1 VSDPGETDNI
11 AKTAPMDFLRREL
24 AKAAK
29 DLGLDLSGYENPEDG
44 VNAMMAVDGTIVMA
58 GGIEDNDYWAYGAD
72 AEKIVEEK
80 DGGNDTLWYMAGPD
94 DYVLRVPANIENIRV
109 ATVVSRHESDPSV
122 GKVLRIIA
130 HPDSP
135 LNFETSERV
144 SVDVIGSHGDDVM
157 IGPKYAGAVFHG
169 GAGNDR
175 LVALSRRRKDRHQ
188 FFGGEGDDILI
199 GGAGNDVLD
208 GGSGND
214 TIYGGSGRNEIF
226 AGPGNDRIFDG
237 EGGSM
242 IDTGPGRNLVIS
254 EAGDDV
260 IHVGV
265 GENLITGG
273 PGAVTYHIAYGGLC
287 IITDWSDQCVLELS
301 AWPKAPKVRVT
312 SEGVILRLGSS
323 VIVLKDVDNLDAVSG
338 RIKQDS

>member
-1 VSDPGETDNI
+1 
-11 AKTAPMDFLRREL
+11 LRDEL

-44 VNAMMAVDGTIVMA
+44 VNAMMAVDGTVVMA
-58 GGIEDNDYWAYGAD
+58 GGIADNDYWAYGDD

-109 ATVVSRHESDPSV
+109 ATVVSRNEENPKE

-175 LVALSRRRKDRHQ
+175 LVAISGRRKDRHQ
-188 FFGGEGDDILI
+188 FFGGEGDDTLI
-199 GGAGNDVLD
+199 GGAGNDLLD

-214 TIYGGSGRNEIF
+214 VIHGGSGRNTII
-226 AGPGNDRIFDG
+226 AGPGNDRIYDG
-237 EGGSM
+237 EGAST
-242 IDTGPGRNLVIS
+242 IDTGPGRNVVVSGL
-254 EAGDDV
+254 GDDV
-260 IHVGV
+260 IHVGA
-265 GENLITGG
+265 GENHITGG
-273 PGAVTYHIAYGGLC
+273 QGSVTYHVAYGGLC
-287 IITDWSDQCVLELS
+287 IIADWTDECILDLS
-301 AWPKAPKVRVT
+301 AWPGTPQVSKM
-312 SEGVILRLGSS
+312 SEGLTLRLGSS
-323 VIVLKDVDNLDAVSG
+323 VIVLKDVYNPEAVIG
-338 RIKQDS
+338 QIQQKH